1 MSAYKLIDLEYR
13 IHSFIIQNI
22 EKGNI
27 VVVKLSCSDM
37 YKLLSSSLRLV
48 QVHLTCC
55 KGLIDCEWNP
65 NKTKGWKESI
75 LTYSFLKCIF
85 SNWKVW
91 QNNNL
96 TLITTKLKYTFDLN
110 SLPLSSSPVSLMKF
124 LNVQNY
130 NALEKLDKD

>member
-1 MSAYKLIDLEYR
+1 MAPKHNRVNSVPPI
-13 IHSFIIQNI
+13 SMPT
-22 EKGNI
+22 
-27 VVVKLSCSDM
+27 V
-37 YKLLSSSLRLV
+37 SSLKWRLYNLYMNIAFPSLISDVSVAKPSQGV

-55 KGLIDCEWNP
+55 KGLIDCEWTP
-65 NKTKGWKESI
+65 SKTKGWKESI

-124 LNVQNY
+124 SNVQIY
-130 NALEKLDKD
+130 NALE